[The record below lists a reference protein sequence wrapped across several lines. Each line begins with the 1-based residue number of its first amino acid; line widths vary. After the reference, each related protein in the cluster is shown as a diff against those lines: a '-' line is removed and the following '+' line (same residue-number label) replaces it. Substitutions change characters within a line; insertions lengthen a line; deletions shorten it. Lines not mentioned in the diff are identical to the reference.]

1 MLNPNED
8 FSFLRD
14 CFSKRRC
21 VVETVQP
28 KPLQPGGS
36 SWWPLVW
43 RWLGVLLAVVCL
55 WWGWSHWPP
64 PDPYIKEVLKTVGDA
79 KRGRDI
85 FLQNC
90 ASCHGAAGAGHVGP
104 SLHGVVKRRSPVGV
118 IRQVIEG
125 RTPPMPQFQ
134 PSPQAMADLLRYLE
148 QLPDR

>member
-1 MLNPNED
+1 
-8 FSFLRD
+8 
-14 CFSKRRC
+14 
-21 VVETVQP
+21 VETVQP
-28 KPLQPGGS
+28 KPLHPTAS
-36 SWWPLVW
+36 PWWPT
-43 RWLGVLLAVVCL
+43 VLLWVAVLLLAAAL
-55 WWGWSHWPP
+55 WWGWHHLPQR
-64 PDPYIKEVLKTVGDA
+64 DPYINEVLRMVGDVR
-79 KRGRDI
+79 RGRDI

-90 ASCHGAAGAGHVGP
+90 ASCHGVAGTGHVGP